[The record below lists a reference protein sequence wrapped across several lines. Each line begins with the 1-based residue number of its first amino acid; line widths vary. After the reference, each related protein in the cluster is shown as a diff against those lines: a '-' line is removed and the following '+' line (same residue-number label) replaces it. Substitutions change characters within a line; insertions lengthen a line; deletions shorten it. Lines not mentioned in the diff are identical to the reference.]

1 MHQRNCLGS
10 KMIRA
15 ILVIHERHRTHDNMV
30 LKWPTFVGNWSV
42 YGKKMSIWAPR
53 HHLRSAWSGWFR
65 WPSPYM
71 IRCDYGD
78 ISHGSGCFIIV
89 ELSTKNI
96 VLPQFSAICS
106 CFWNLWWAISL
117 RVRGLRGFWKHF
129 YMSYFSWRIHWYPWF
144 CRAIPRSCSDRYFGL

>member
-1 MHQRNCLGS
+1 MNDTERTTTWCSNGQIS
-10 KMIRA
+10 S
-15 ILVIHERHRTHDNMV
+15 VIDPFMA
-30 LKWPTFVGNWSV
+30 
-42 YGKKMSIWAPR
+42 KKMSIWAPR
-53 HHLRSAWSGWFR
+53 HHLRSAWSGWLR
-65 WPSPYM
+65 WPSPYV
-71 IRCDYGD
+71 IRCDYRD
-78 ISHGSGCFIIV
+78 ISNGSGCFIIV

-144 CRAIPRSCSDRYFGL
+144 CRAIPRSCSDRYFGLKKSEFCRNPSFVTR